1 MSVMSITNARG
12 LIKKL
17 MTDKNTRLRLIFTL
31 GIAGM
36 ALILL
41 SDILPNKKA
50 QPPPQENTSRQSLD
64 ETEQYRS
71 SLESQL
77 AEIIEGINGAGN
89 AKVMITVGS
98 TREYVYAEKSDIDRS
113 TRTGE
118 ESSRSKGEPV
128 MNGDSPVLRK
138 ILSPQVSGAAVVCEG
153 ASDPATRE
161 RIINTVAAVL
171 GLPSSRISVEPMSG
185 SSKER
190 QF

>member
-1 MSVMSITNARG
+1 MNPTAPIR
-12 LIKKL
+12 KL
-17 MTDKNTRLRLIFTL
+17 LNDKNSRLRLIFAL

-41 SDILPNKKA
+41 SDLLPNKKT
-50 QPPPQENTSRQSLD
+50 QSVPREDTSRQSLD
-64 ETEQYRS
+64 ETEQYRR

-77 AEIIEGINGAGN
+77 AEIISGINGAGN

-98 TREYVYAEKSDIDRS
+98 TREYVYAEKSDVDRS

-118 ESSRSKGEPV
+118 ESQRSKGEPV
-128 MNGDSPVLRK
+128 ISGDSPVLRK
-138 ILSPQVSGAAVVCEG
+138 ILSPQVSGAAVICEG
-153 ASDPATRE
+153 AYDPATRE

-171 GLPSSRISVEPMSG
+171 GLPASRISVEPMSG
-185 SSKER
+185 SGKDR

>member
-12 LIKKL
+12 LMKKL
-17 MTDKNTRLRLIFTL
+17 MTDKNTRLRLIFAL

-36 ALILL
+36 VLILL

-50 QPPPQENTSRQSLD
+50 QSVPQENTSSQSLD
-64 ETEQYRS
+64 ETEQYRR

-77 AEIIEGINGAGN
+77 AEIIEGINGAGS

-138 ILSPQVSGAAVVCEG
+138 ILSPQVSGAAIVCEG
-153 ASDPATRE
+153 ASDPTTRE